1 MPLLKVNSTQ
11 RKILAVA
18 TVAALLVGAWFLK
31 QYIILIL
38 FSALV
43 VILFNPIYH
52 WMLRKGRSPG
62 AAAFY
67 TFLISALSVVIPL
80 VLVSIISFFQIERLV
95 NTISSGSYPHDLTQL
110 ANDVINAI
118 NSFLS
123 DVGVSYRLSLDV
135 VASAISTGAQNFGK
149 ALLGGLLASVS
160 GFFGFITTAIIY
172 IYVFMSMIIHQDKI
186 LDTLKK
192 LNPLGDVSS
201 NLYFDRI
208 GAMTKATVRGQFI
221 IALCQGTESAAIL
234 ALAGLDNL
242 FFFFWMLLTVLSV
255 IPLGAGIVTIPI
267 GIVMILTGNVWQG
280 VLVIANHLLIVTNI
294 DNVLRPRLVPRQA
307 RLDSALMILAVFAGL
322 GLFGFFG
329 IVLGPVLMI
338 ILVTTIQ
345 MYLEVF
351 TDTKAI
357 EVSAG
362 NPPRARTKRF
372 AFWSRSTRNR
382 SA

>member
-11 RKILAVA
+11 RKILAIA
-18 TVAALLVGAWFLK
+18 TVAAIFISLWFLK
-31 QYIILIL
+31 HYIMLIL
-38 FSALV
+38 LSALV
-43 VILFNPIYH
+43 VILFNPVYKRL
-52 WMLRKGRSPG
+52 LRKGRSPQK
-62 AAAFY
+62 AAFY
-67 TFLISALSVVIPL
+67 TLMISVLSVVIPL
-80 VLVSIISFFQIERLV
+80 ALVMLISFFQIERLIS
-95 NTISSGSYPHDLTQL
+95 TISSGSYPHDFTQL

-118 NSFLS
+118 NHFLA
-123 DVGVSYRLSLDV
+123 DLGVSYRLSLSA
-135 VASAISTGAQNFGK
+135 VAATISTGLHNFGQ
-149 ALLGGLLASVS
+149 ALISGLLSSVS
-160 GFFGFITTAIIY
+160 SFFGFITTAIIY

-186 LDTLKK
+186 LVTLKK
-192 LNPLGDVSS
+192 LNPLGDTSS

-221 IALCQGTESAAIL
+221 IAFCQGTESAIVL
-234 ALAGLDNL
+234 SLAGLNNL

-307 RLDSALMILAVFAGL
+307 RLDSALMILSVFAGL

-351 TDTKAI
+351 TETKAI
-357 EVSAG
+357 DRTTEVQKQ
-362 NPPRARTKRF
+362 PLTKRVQ
-372 AFWSRSTRNR
+372 FWNKAES
-382 SA
+382 